1 MDEKTVGAVV
11 RTTVSQTVLAASNR
25 VSSIACL
32 MSPATA
38 VLQQTT
44 LHYSCTV

>member
-1 MDEKTVGAVV
+1 MGEKAVGAVV
-11 RTTVSQTVLAASNR
+11 RMTVCPTVLAALNR